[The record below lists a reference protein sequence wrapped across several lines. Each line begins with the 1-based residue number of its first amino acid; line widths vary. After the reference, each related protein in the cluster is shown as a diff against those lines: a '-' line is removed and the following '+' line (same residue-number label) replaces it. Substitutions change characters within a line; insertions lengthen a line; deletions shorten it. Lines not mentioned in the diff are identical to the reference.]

1 MRLLSVTGVGKSGHC
16 WTVNLPEDS
25 RVVSFGDRLLVA
37 SPMALLWLDG
47 EGDFHQATSYPKRHV
62 DDGN

>member
-1 MRLLSVTGVGKSGHC
+1 MKLLSVTGVGNKGHV

-37 SPMALLWLDG
+37 SPMAMLWLDAD
-47 EGDFHQATSYPKRHV
+47 GDFHQATSYPRRYV